1 MNNNKQLKLNIMNK
15 QLENYLELE
24 RKFRLM
30 GNIADIWTVDYT
42 MQKLIPLVHAGFDHD
57 DITNFLI
64 SRWHA
69 FANGS
74 KFDELLENHAKEMEQ
89 ETQNK

>member
-1 MNNNKQLKLNIMNK
+1 MNK

-30 GNIADIWTVDYT
+30 GNVADTWTVDYT
-42 MQKLIPLVHAGFDHD
+42 MEKLIPLVHAGFDYD

-69 FANGS
+69 FVHGS
-74 KFDELLENHAKEMEQ
+74 KFDELLEKHAKETKQ